1 MLSRHVEKLSGIVPE
16 RISGCVDR
24 VVGLTAE
31 CVGLPVPV
39 GSLCELRARE
49 TGSSV
54 FGEVVGFSRTR
65 SYLMPYTDIRGLAPG
80 DTVRC
85 ISRSQ
90 TVPVG
95 RELLG
100 RVIDGRAKP
109 IDGKGK
115 LLSTEHWPLY
125 ETAPRPMER
134 ERVTEPVATGIR
146 AIDAL
151 FTCGKGQRM
160 GLFSGSGV
168 GKSTLMGMIA
178 RNTSADVNVIG
189 LVGERGRELRDF
201 IEKDLGEEGLRRSVV
216 VVATS
221 DESPLIR
228 VRAAFVATAI
238 AEYFRNLGNDVMLLM
253 DSVTRLAVAQRQI
266 GLSIGEPPATKG
278 YTPSVYM
285 LLPQLLERTGQ
296 SNTGSITAF
305 YTVLVEADDINEPVA
320 DTVRSIL
327 DGHVWLS
334 RETAARGHYPAIDPL
349 NSISRLMVDVTDAEH
364 VRAATKMRSILATY
378 MQAEDLINIGAYV
391 KGSNP
396 RIDEA
401 VGLIDDVWAF
411 LRQGISEEAPFDVT
425 QSRLLEMLAGLEQP
439 ELLNTQTQIIGERAR
454 EAV

>member
-1 MLSRHVEKLSGIVPE
+1 MLSRHVEKLKEIVPE
-16 RISGCVDR
+16 VISGQVDR
-24 VVGLTAE
+24 VIGLTAE

-49 TGSSV
+49 TRKSIL
-54 FGEVVGFSRTR
+54 GEVVGFSSKR
-65 SYLMPYTDIRGLAPG
+65 SFLMPYTDVRGLAPG
-80 DTVRC
+80 DPVRC
-85 ISRSQ
+85 VSRSQ

-95 RELLG
+95 RGLLG
-100 RVIDGRAKP
+100 RVIDGRAQP
-109 IDGKGK
+109 IDGRGK
-115 LLSTEHWPLY
+115 LLSTERWPLY
-125 ETAPRPMER
+125 GNAPRPMER
-134 ERVTEPVATGIR
+134 QRVKESLATGVR

-168 GKSTLMGMIA
+168 GKSTLLGMIA

-228 VRAAFVATAI
+228 VRAAFVTTAI
-238 AEYFRNLGNDVMLLM
+238 AEYFRSLGKDVMLMM

-278 YTPSVYM
+278 YTPSVYL

-296 SNTGSITAF
+296 SDVGTITAF
-305 YTVLVEADDINEPVA
+305 YTVLVEADDINEPIA

-334 RETAARGHYPAIDPL
+334 RATAARGHYPAIDPL
-349 NSISRLMVDVTDAEH
+349 HSISRLMVDVTDAEH
-364 VRAATKMRSILATY
+364 VRAATKLRSIVAAYT
-378 MQAEDLINIGAYV
+378 QAEDLINIGAYV
-391 KGSNP
+391 KGTNP

-401 VGLIDDVWAF
+401 VNLIDDVWDF
-411 LRQGISEEAPFDVT
+411 LQQGIKEKAPFEET
-425 QSRLLEMLAGLEQP
+425 RSRLMEMLSKREQ
-439 ELLNTQTQIIGERAR
+439 EYVEETQVQKVA
-454 EAV
+454 